1 MAIYSMRNSK
11 GGGNNRGQ
19 NYDPWPM
26 TEKRER
32 LLYADVGYIY
42 LGELLYLYL
51 YFLLHTI
58 IHTYM

>member
-32 LLYADVGYIY
+32 LLYADIGYIY
-42 LGELLYLYL
+42 
-51 YFLLHTI
+51 
-58 IHTYM
+58 TYANYYTNTYTSCFIQ